1 MDARPAPDPAK
12 LLAQWTEWERGET
25 PPGRTMS
32 NLKTGGLPDIFEALV
47 EPRPDLTDP
56 WTEWEKGITGPTAV
70 LEALRDA
77 GLPGALTALS
87 GAEQAAR

>member
-1 MDARPAPDPAK
+1 MDDRPPPDPAK
-12 LLAQWTEWERGET
+12 LLGQWNEWDRGET

-32 NLKTGGLPDIFEALV
+32 NLKTGGLPDVLAAMDEDHPEI
-47 EPRPDLTDP
+47 TDP
-56 WTEWEKGITGPTAV
+56 WDRWERGNLGPAAV

-77 GLPGALTALS
+77 GLPDLLARLS